1 MCTCINFKT
10 KDHYFGRTLDLE
22 YGFDEK
28 IVITPRNYNF
38 LLKSGKQFKT
48 KYAFIGIATVVD
60 NYPLYAEASNEK
72 GLSIAGLRFLE
83 NAYYNDKKEDMINI
97 TPYEL
102 IPWILGNFS
111 SVEEL
116 APFLEKLNLTNIPFS
131 ENIPVS
137 SLHFMISDDKYCLVL
152 EPMKD
157 GLHIYFNPIGVLTNN
172 PPFSYHL
179 TNINNY
185 INLTP
190 DITDNRFC
198 PKIKLTPY
206 SLGLGAIGLP
216 GDNSSASRFVR
227 AAFNKLNS
235 VCSTDEE
242 SSVSQ
247 FFHILDTVIV
257 VRGSTMTENK
267 QWNITTYSCCVNTTQ
282 GIYYYRTYNNSQITA
297 IKMNDENKNSPYL
310 TIYNL
315 ENQQQ
320 IKYIN

>member
-1 MCTCINFKT
+1 M
-10 KDHYFGRTLDLE
+10 DFGK
-22 YGFDEK
+22 F
-28 IVITPRNYNF
+28 F
-38 LLKSGKQFKT
+38 F
-48 KYAFIGIATVVD
+48 
-60 NYPLYAEASNEK
+60 
-72 GLSIAGLRFLE
+72 
-83 NAYYNDKKEDMINI
+83 
-97 TPYEL
+97 
-102 IPWILGNFS
+102 
-111 SVEEL
+111 
-116 APFLEKLNLTNIPFS
+116 
-131 ENIPVS
+131 
-137 SLHFMISDDKYCLVL
+137 C
-152 EPMKD
+152 
-157 GLHIYFNPIGVLTNN
+157 NN